1 MNLKRITLA
10 VAGAMLVIGC
20 AGNNVRPID
29 PKADA
34 IKPKPVSMVFNRP
47 TGNTQ
52 LEFNDDGTFVGLSVK
67 ASAPIAGN
75 NAFSV
80 EQATMVATLRAKRNM
95 AEFLTTQLNTTRTLK
110 VLSHTVQRSLENTT
124 NGMNSSEGTV
134 INDRDFDTNG
144 DPIVVDSDGNNNSI
158 PRDRTVNDRNNANSE
173 KIAQT
178 VKENITTNGQ
188 ALLRGIVVTEEKID
202 PASRTVTVT
211 ARATVDTIEGAHK
224 LRRLM
229 DSSAVQ

>member
-1 MNLKRITLA
+1 MNLRSITLA
-10 VAGAMLVIGC
+10 VAGAMLVVGC
-20 AGNNVRPID
+20 NSANVRPTD

-34 IKPKPVSMVFNRP
+34 IKPKPVSAVFNRP

-80 EQATMVATLRAKRNM
+80 EQATMVATLRAKRNI

-124 NGMNSSEGTV
+124 NGMNDNEGTV
-134 INDRDFDTNG
+134 VSDKEFDLNG
-144 DPIVVDSDGNNNSI
+144 DPVPDAEGGNGI
-158 PRDRTVNDRNNANSE
+158 PRDRTVTDRNNANSE

-188 ALLRGIVVTEEKID
+188 ALLRGIVITDEKID

-211 ARATVDTIEGAHK
+211 ARATVGTIEGAHK

>member
-1 MNLKRITLA
+1 MNLRSITLA
-10 VAGAMLVIGC
+10 VAGAMLVVGC
-20 AGNNVRPID
+20 NSANVRPTD

-34 IKPKPVSMVFNRP
+34 IKPKPVSAVFNRP

-52 LEFNDDGTFVGLSVK
+52 LEFTDDGSFVGLSVK

-80 EQATMVATLRAKRNM
+80 EQATQVATLRAKRNI

-124 NGMNSSEGTV
+124 NGMNDSEGTV
-134 INDRDFDTNG
+134 VNDKEFDLNG
-144 DPIVVDSDGNNNSI
+144 DPVIVDGDVGNGI
-158 PRDRTVNDRNNANSE
+158 PRDNQVKDRNNANSE

-188 ALLRGIVVTEEKID
+188 ALLRGVIITEEKVD

-211 ARATVDTIEGAHK
+211 ARATVGTIEGAHK